1 MYFVLAY
8 NGSDQR
14 DDHVKKRE
22 IFEANLEHE
31 GLQLER
37 DKTQNVHFV
46 LIHAPKEV
54 LCRYA
59 EILKIKMPMKVVC
72 ISVCSG
78 SVVCVYE
85 STPQVI
91 WRRKKQT
98 KFFDKEKWI
107 SIDRFQLEY
116 RTSKERKS
124 VGRCLTSGRTGM
136 TNFIYHPL
144 YGAG

>member
-1 MYFVLAY
+1 MDFVLAY

-14 DDHVKKRE
+14 EDHVKKRE

-59 EILKIKMPMKVVC
+59 EILKIKMPMKMVC

-91 WRRKKQT
+91 WRRQIKLNSLRM
-98 KFFDKEKWI
+98 KFVPTY
-107 SIDRFQLEY
+107 IDF
-116 RTSKERKS
+116 SKERSK
-124 VGRCLTSGRTGM
+124 VGQ
-136 TNFIYHPL
+136 
-144 YGAG
+144 